1 MKLKSIGNKPEIL
14 YEQEVMS
21 FLQEFV
27 YEPDPNGEHSPP
39 QSLED
44 VYQDIF
50 QAWGEV
56 ERFLRPEEVRKF
68 LLRKYLADNNEEQV
82 LDIVETMERRRYND
96 RDPLTD
102 YMRKTE
108 LGISTG
114 LSHLYARLTDR
125 PVGVI
130 EIDFMNM
137 GGTNLFFEKLIAG
150 SKGIPGGRLKDPRE
164 AEDMTDLA
172 AKIVAQ
178 IVLAELR
185 KSCSDDAVIMPVR
198 AGGDELRV
206 TFTGVDPAD
215 YKGLKNRIQHRIE
228 MTMARLGLHDHPH
241 LKAPEDVTRRGFGA
255 ALSIMDMRK
264 VRAAT
269 YTEIADAKID
279 VEKQI
284 VGHIRAGKVPPP
296 PLIMRMAF
304 SPGQKQQNGETLE
317 DTIRRDVAERHEAFR
332 EAGEKHRT
340 VETATRGPKEVL
352 GNIRRQMDLA
362 IWELGSHKKQHNVF
376 KDIWD
381 EPAYGEDYPFYATPE
396 EENEQRLIRLMTDL
410 NIEVDPYEV
419 GFIVNALRGL
429 TPLDPATGVH
439 MARDLPRTLDT
450 FLTDVQKHRNILCDK
465 YAAEP
470 PKGPIHMALSHAGMD
485 FTQLEHLGPQV
496 MGIAFHN
503 LAGLNKVFGHDNAN
517 KALKFMAQDIV
528 KKTTV
533 AHHFREDDYVM
544 VHYGGGEFALLFKP
558 VIDLGGG
565 FVKFPSAQD
574 IKEMGDN
581 IKKQIQGLNT
591 MPLDDFIDRLGMEIE
606 EPEELARL
614 KIARVGDIPDAKGR
628 DWVDGLHVST
638 ANYNLTGAP
647 WKRGVTRAGQYLQNM
662 RDMLEDEVTDYRNA
676 RRQDYEGRQTSM
688 DFGRVAAA
696 PVKQARRPKSAKP
709 AAPANEPGAPV
720 PGKAPLKPRR
730 PK

>member
-1 MKLKSIGNKPEIL
+1 MKLKSVSHKPEIL
-14 YEQEVMS
+14 YEQEVLS

-27 YEPDPNGEHSPP
+27 YEPDPNGQHTPP
-39 QSLED
+39 QSIED
-44 VYQDIF
+44 VYQDVF

-68 LLRKYLADNNEEQV
+68 LLRKYLADGNEEQV
-82 LDIVETMERRRYND
+82 LDLVETMERRRYND

-102 YMRKTE
+102 YMRKSE

-114 LSHLYARLTDR
+114 LAHLYARLTDK

-130 EIDFMNM
+130 ELDFMNM

-150 SKGIPGGRLKDPRE
+150 SKGVPGGRLKDPRE

-206 TFTGVDPAD
+206 TFTGVDPSE
-215 YKGLKNRIQHRIE
+215 YKALKNRIQHRIE

-241 LKAPEDVTRRGFGA
+241 LKAPEDETRRGFGA

-269 YTEIADAKID
+269 YTEQADAKID
-279 VEKQI
+279 VEKKI

-296 PLIMRMAF
+296 PLILKMAF
-304 SPGQKQQNGETLE
+304 GPGQKQQNGETLE
-317 DTIRRDVAERHEAFR
+317 ETIRRDVAERHAAYR
-332 EAGEKHRT
+332 AAGEKHKT
-340 VETATRGPKEVL
+340 LETPERGAKEVL
-352 GNIRRQMDLA
+352 SNIRRQMDLA

-381 EPAYGEDYPFYATPE
+381 EPAYGENYPFYATPE
-396 EENEQRLIRLMTDL
+396 EENEQRLMRLMADL
-410 NIEVDPYEV
+410 KIDVDQYEV

-450 FLTDVQKHRNILCDK
+450 FLTDVQKHRNTLCDK
-465 YAAEP
+465 YAKEP
-470 PKGPIHMALSHAGMD
+470 NKGPIHEAMRHAEMEYI
-485 FTQLEHLGPQV
+485 QLEHLGPLV
-496 MGIAFHN
+496 MGVAFHN

-528 KKTTV
+528 KKTAV
-533 AHHFREDDYVM
+533 AHHFKEDDYVM

-558 VIDLGGG
+558 VIELGQG
-565 FVKFPSAQD
+565 FVKFPSAKD
-574 IKEMGDN
+574 MKAMSDSITA
-581 IKKQIQGLNT
+581 QIQGLNH
-591 MPLDDFIDRLGMEIE
+591 MELDDFIDKLGMEIE
-606 EPEELARL
+606 DPAELARL
-614 KIARVGDIPDAKGR
+614 KLSRVGDIPDAKGR
-628 DWVDGLHVST
+628 DWVDGLHVSST
-638 ANYNLTGAP
+638 VYNLTGAP

-662 RDMLEDEVTDYRNA
+662 RDLLEGEVTDYRNA
-676 RRQDYEGRQTSM
+676 RKQAYEARQTSM
-688 DFGRVAAA
+688 DFGRAASPARTVTHERGA
-696 PVKQARRPKSAKP
+696 PAKP
-709 AAPANEPGAPV
+709 ANEQGPPV
-720 PGKAPLKPRR
+720 PDKKPAKPRR